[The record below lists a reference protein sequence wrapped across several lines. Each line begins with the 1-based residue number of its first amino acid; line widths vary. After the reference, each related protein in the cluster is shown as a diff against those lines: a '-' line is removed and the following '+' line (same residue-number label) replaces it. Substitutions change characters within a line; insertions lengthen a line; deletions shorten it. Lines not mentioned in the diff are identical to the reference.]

1 MKACDGMS
9 TKGNHKIGDGV
20 VEVKEAAAV
29 EEGQLQGREK
39 ATGDRGRRS
48 NFKLREIDEGYHSL
62 SRNPDPL
69 FPCDYATSSHIRRIN
84 RKINAC

>member
-39 ATGDRGRRS
+39 WC
-48 NFKLREIDEGYHSL
+48 EGL
-62 SRNPDPL
+62 D
-69 FPCDYATSSHIRRIN
+69 F
-84 RKINAC
+84 